1 MRRSTLCFT
10 LSFTLMLLVFA
21 TMASAG
27 TFTITLN
34 NGTSFLT
41 RYEPEEVEWDSSLVR
56 FPTDR
61 GNWIAISR
69 DDIAEITSSVE
80 ESGFGYQ
87 LNTTTI
93 FLGWSPNDLTD
104 EGEEGEGGE
113 GGTEAVNENLPD
125 PNPPA
130 FTLQQFVNP
139 GDLVGSQPVD
149 R

>member
-10 LSFTLMLLVFA
+10 LMLLAFA
-21 TMASAG
+21 TLASAG
-27 TFTITLN
+27 TYTVTLN

-41 RYEPEEVEWDSSLVR
+41 RYQPEPVEWDENLML

-69 DDIAEITSSVE
+69 DEIAEITSSVE
-80 ESGFGYQ
+80 ETGFGYQ

-93 FLGWSPNDLTD
+93 FLGWSPNDLT
-104 EGEEGEGGE
+104 EEGEGGE
-113 GGTEAVNENLPD
+113 GGEGGEAVNENLPD
-125 PNPPA
+125 PNPPS
-130 FTLQQFVNP
+130 FDIQQFVNP